1 MRHPIRPSRSWLG
14 AILVALLLSHA
25 AIRADTG
32 AVDDLKVGF
41 ILNFTK
47 YTTWPTAALNGRDL
61 LICGIS
67 EQSLSGK
74 LGSLRGRRLLG
85 REIQVLVPTR
95 PAEWASCQVLFIA
108 AEERHRLETVL
119 RMLAQAPVLTVSD
132 APGFTEEGGMIGLKP
147 RAGRLRFEVNQD
159 AARRAGLV
167 LSSQLLKLADAVR
180 P

>member
-1 MRHPIRPSRSWLG
+1 MRHRIQPSRSWLG
-14 AILVALLLSHA
+14 AIFVALLLSHV

-32 AVDDLKVGF
+32 AADDIKAGF

-47 YTTWPTAALNGRDL
+47 YTVWPVTALNGQDL

-67 EQSLSGK
+67 ERSLSGK
-74 LGSLRGRRLLG
+74 LETLRGRRILG
-85 REIQVLVPTR
+85 REIQVRVPTR
-95 PAEWASCQVLFIA
+95 PSEWASCQVLFIA
-108 AEERHRLETVL
+108 VDERHRLETVL
-119 RMLAQAPVLTVSD
+119 RELAQAPVLTVSD
-132 APGFTEEGGMIGLKP
+132 APGFVEDGGMIGLKP
-147 RAGRLRFEVNQD
+147 RAGRLRFDINQG

>member
-1 MRHPIRPSRSWLG
+1 MCQRIRPIRFWLG
-14 AILVALLLSHA
+14 AILSALLLPPAS
-25 AIRADTG
+25 ILADTG
-32 AVDDLKVGF
+32 EVDAIKAGF
-41 ILNFTK
+41 ILNFIK
-47 YTTWPTAALNGRDL
+47 YTSWPATTLNGHDL

-67 EQSLSGK
+67 GQSLSGK
-74 LGSLRGRRLLG
+74 LETLSGRRVLG
-85 REIQVLVPTR
+85 RGIQVLSPTR
-95 PAEWASCQVLFIA
+95 PSEWTNCHVLFIA

-119 RMLAQAPVLTVSD
+119 RVLAQAPVLTVSD

-147 RAGRLRFEVNQD
+147 RAGRLRFEINQD